1 MSVALRKQFIALGKP
16 HSECNGSRNKH
27 GGNCTT
33 LLTGRIPSAI
43 LQFKAVYV
51 FVCGE
56 AVEHGGLPCAAVY
69 ACADYKAYLVQK
81 ARIEE
86 ARVYPAAAH
95 DCHSPYAEFV
105 EEYFARARKVYAV
118 FAAGYPRNV
127 FAVEVVNV
135 VFAHL
140 FRGDYDARRCG
151 VVLPQQSAFRVG
163 NYLISARVG
172 LL

>member
-1 MSVALRKQFIALGKP
+1 MRPIFFGLPDHISYPYGAAFVSFNA
-16 HSECNGSRNKH
+16 
-27 GGNCTT
+27 
-33 LLTGRIPSAI
+33 

-135 VFAHL
+135 VLAHL
-140 FRGDYDARRCG
+140 FRGDYYAG
-151 VVLPQQSAFRVG
+151 LFGFVLPQQSAFRVG